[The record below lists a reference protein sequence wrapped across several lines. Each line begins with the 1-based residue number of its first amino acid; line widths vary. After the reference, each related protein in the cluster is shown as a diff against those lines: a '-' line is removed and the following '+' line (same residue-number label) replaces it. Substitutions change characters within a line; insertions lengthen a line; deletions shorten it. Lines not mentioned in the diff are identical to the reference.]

1 MDDDTVKHYETK
13 LRGCKTKEDLEK
25 FTSEVVF
32 FIQVYARARDAG
44 YFKKADEV
52 PKTKPAPKTETRS
65 SADSTIKHFVA
76 KIVEVGETRMINDG
90 KISMKKG
97 QKKLKNEKTTKENRI
112 KNEQTI
118 LKTQAA
124 IVIILILP
132 MPILPPHLLLV
143 VPVLAMW
150 HHDWM
155 NVEFKLSL
163 KSVSEEK
170 LNKKLGAEYTCANCG
185 VVKDNYY
192 PWEKEGKKYCS
203 LDCQDS
209 KDKKNTKSLGIS
221 SLKEFFNW
229 MRKMGAVEVKFDLT
243 TNQIIVKCND
253 GEKKLN
259 LATSGLS
266 LKLQEELKHAKEPIT
281 FSQVSK
287 ALDQKNKKNDNAAIF
302 GAILLAGIILAVIIG
317 VVVYNK
323 KKRDY

>member
-65 SADSTIKHFVA
+65 IGSDDPRPKYTFTGSDKAFCCEDCRTDYF
-76 KIVEVGETRMINDG
+76 
-90 KISMKKG
+90 
-97 QKKLKNEKTTKENRI
+97 KNASSNSYNSYSSYAYT
-112 KNEQTI
+112 
-118 LKTQAA
+118 
-124 IVIILILP
+124 P
-132 MPILPPHLLLV
+132 SSSSSGSS
-143 VPVLAMW
+143 
-150 HHDWM
+150 D
-155 NVEFKLSL
+155 VEFKLSL